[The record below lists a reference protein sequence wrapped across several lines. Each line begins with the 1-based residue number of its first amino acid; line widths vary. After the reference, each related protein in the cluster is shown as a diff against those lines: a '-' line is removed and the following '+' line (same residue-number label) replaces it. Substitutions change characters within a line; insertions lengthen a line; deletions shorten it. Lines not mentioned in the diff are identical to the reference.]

1 MRSTGPLAIEARHL
15 AKTYGRRK
23 ALVDCTLQ
31 IPAGRIVGLVG
42 PNGAGKSTLL
52 QLTCGLIRPS
62 AGHLQVLG
70 AAPGDTPEHLA
81 KVGFVAQDTPVYR
94 SLTVAEHLELGR
106 RVNPRWD
113 RQLAEARVEDVGL
126 VGQQKAGALSGGQRA
141 QLALTLA
148 AATRPELLILDEPA
162 AALDPLARRSFMQSL
177 STFVR
182 EIDATAVL
190 SSHLLEDVERT
201 CDFIA
206 VLVSG
211 RLQVAGPVAEL
222 TTTHR
227 VLAAGSADRRRLPPG
242 ATVVA
247 VDGDA
252 ALVCLPAA
260 RGDEEPV
267 GVPAPLTD
275 LVLAYL
281 ASPPTA
287 NGHADGPG
295 YEGGG
300 GR

>member
-1 MRSTGPLAIEARHL
+1 MRSTGRLAIEARHL
-15 AKTYGRRK
+15 TKTYRHRK
-23 ALVDCTLQ
+23 ALLDCTLQ
-31 IPAGRIVGLVG
+31 VPAGCIAGLVG

-62 AGHLQVLG
+62 AGHLKVLG
-70 AAPGDTPEHLA
+70 AAPGDTAEHLA

-106 RVNPRWD
+106 RLNPRWD
-113 RQLAEARVEDVGL
+113 QRLAEARVEEVGL
-126 VGQQKAGALSGGQRA
+126 VRHQKAGALSGGQRA

-182 EIDATAVL
+182 DIEATAVL

-206 VLVSG
+206 VLVGG
-211 RLQVAGPVAEL
+211 RLQVTGPVAEL
-222 TTTHR
+222 TATHR
-227 VLAAGSADRRRLPPG
+227 VLAAAAADPRRLPTG

-247 VDGDA
+247 VDGEA
-252 ALVCLPAA
+252 ALVRLPAA
-260 RGDEEPV
+260 RGGEEPV

-281 ASPPTA
+281 ALVPPPPG
-287 NGHADGPG
+287 GHPDGPG
-295 YEGGG
+295 EAGG